1 MIVIITLSSKRP
13 SFPVE
18 ALSVIDSAL
27 AAAGLKRQVRSVLA
41 PGKEFAVTYDGP
53 TTDKGKVIEIIRPI
67 AERYVIEFSV
77 EVEESVSF
85 P

>member
-1 MIVIITLSSKRP
+1 MIITVSSKRP

-18 ALSVIDSAL
+18 ALPEIDSAL
-27 AAAGLKRQVRSVLA
+27 AAAGLKRQVRSVLV

-53 TTDKGKVIEIIRPI
+53 TAEKGSVIEIIRPI